1 MFEEKVLNLISAGGK
16 INCLRC
22 TAKSK
27 RTGKQCGAPAL
38 KVSKTHKCR
47 IHGGKSS
54 GPKTEAGIQRI
65 REANTVSGN
74 ETKQAREG
82 RSQKNLWFAQAADVM
97 EVLDMTTGPRNRGR
111 KPNSYRKIKTLKEV
125 KDWVLTDCLHPI
137 NASLEEQ
144 I

>member
-1 MFEEKVLNLISAGGK
+1 LNKFLTIAGGK
-16 INCLRC
+16 ISCRRC
-22 TAKSK
+22 TAISK
-27 RTGKQCGAPAL
+27 RSGQQCGAPAL
-38 KVSKTHKCR
+38 RTSETQKCR
-47 IHGGKSS
+47 IHGGKST

-65 REANTVSGN
+65 RESNITSGN
-74 ETKQAREG
+74 ETKVAREE
-82 RSQKNLWFAQAADVM
+82 RSKKNLWFAQAEDVM
-97 EVLDMTTGPRNRGR
+97 QILEMTNSPRNRGR